1 MCVFFSEAN
10 FNKIMVC
17 VRDVNQSDFVAAFA
31 AFLKKSGKINV
42 PKWAD
47 YAKTSPARE
56 MPPAS
61 DDWFYTRVAAV
72 ARQVY
77 IKGELGVGNLS
88 TIFGSAISRGMKPHH
103 HRKGNGHIARVALQ
117 QLEAIKMVKKGE
129 KGRRITRE
137 GQKAMDQVAQSL
149 SKQA

>member
-1 MCVFFSEAN
+1 MGDSSLESQVELTEAKYSTN
-10 FNKIMVC
+10 MVC
-17 VRDVNQSDFVAAFA
+17 VRDVNQSDFVTAFA

-103 HRKGNGHIARVALQ
+103 HRKGNGQKRRKRKENHQ
-117 QLEAIKMVKKGE
+117 
-129 KGRRITRE
+129 GRTESYGPSCTIII
-137 GQKAMDQVAQSL
+137 
-149 SKQA
+149 